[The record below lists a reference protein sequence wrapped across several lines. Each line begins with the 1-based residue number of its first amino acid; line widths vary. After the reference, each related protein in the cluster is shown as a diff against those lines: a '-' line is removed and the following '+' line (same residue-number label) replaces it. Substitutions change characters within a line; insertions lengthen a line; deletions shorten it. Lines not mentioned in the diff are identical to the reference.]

1 MSMTDI
7 LKAEDINKALE
18 AFKGAESFDYK
29 KFFAMV
35 GLKGKTADDVKKAFK
50 VLDVDQS
57 GFIEEDEL
65 KFVLKGFS
73 KNGRDLTDAETKAF
87 LKAGDKD
94 GDGKIGIDGQYG
106 THLSVCLSLSLS
118 FCPCLSLTQPISVP
132 FSLSLS
138 LSIYCRVRCLGG
150 RVISRPDQGH
160 NLPIPYPYC
169 HALNSNT
176 PPSPN
181 RKLTPNH
188 SRPDRIGLHRTR
200 LDWNLV
206 GGGGVVEVPP
216 PQDHSLTHSIYCWVF
231 LYIVLHSPLLQHP
244 HLPLFPNYPPIHPS
258 PQSSAPYS
266 GEIH

>member
-94 GDGKIGIDGQYG
+94 GDGKIGIDEFA
-106 THLSVCLSLSLS
+106 V
-118 FCPCLSLTQPISVP
+118 
-132 FSLSLS
+132 
-138 LSIYCRVRCLGG
+138 
-150 RVISRPDQGH
+150 
-160 NLPIPYPYC
+160 
-169 HALNSNT
+169 
-176 PPSPN
+176 
-181 RKLTPNH
+181 
-188 SRPDRIGLHRTR
+188 
-200 LDWNLV
+200 LV
-206 GGGGVVEVPP
+206 AE
-216 PQDHSLTHSIYCWVF
+216 S
-231 LYIVLHSPLLQHP
+231 
-244 HLPLFPNYPPIHPS
+244 
-258 PQSSAPYS
+258 
-266 GEIH
+266 